1 MGKVFINEEIYRSA
15 GDYIIGGFQTDK
27 EVGFTISEC
36 KTAVSNKLSRLIDEY
51 LKEAVAYNTEMGI
64 YEDPIQQA
72 KMDLAAV
79 ISDNLKVTP
88 AFLDKDTIIQT
99 IMESDEMTKWFMT
112 IENHISEAID
122 YTSSRGVINKAFTI
136 DETSYAYL
144 DAKEFSEEASL
155 QQVIEQI
162 SMIEL

>member
-1 MGKVFINEEIYRSA
+1 MGKVFINDEIYRSA

-27 EVGFTISEC
+27 ELGFTISEC
-36 KTAVSNKLSRLIDEY
+36 KTAVADKLSRLIDEY

-64 YEDPIQQA
+64 YENPIEQA

-79 ISDNLKVTP
+79 IMDNLKITP

-112 IENHISEAID
+112 IEYHIAEAID
-122 YTSSRGVINKAFTI
+122 YTSSKGVINKAINI

-144 DAKEFSEEASL
+144 DAKEFSEDASL